1 MTREESK
8 MMQGVAILTMIFYH
22 LFYPNEVNFLANMAR
37 AANPVAFY
45 VFISGYGLY
54 ASQLIGGGQKTVR
67 TNCFHLFP
75 ILDDNSSQ
83 VGDLLVQLGNLL
95 LALLQ
100 LILQVVDKHILLVK
114 LLLQAAHGLLQG
126 FRSSTLL
133 SQLLFKIIDRISPV
147 MTLLLSFG
155 VYVASSY
162 MNHRFVW
169 FGANVFQTFY
179 ILFPFVLGALVAK
192 YGVIDKAKAAMNN
205 RHLALPY
212 LLLFLL
218 LTIRYFVYS
227 GAFAALFATIFIM
240 LFVCADKPKWLEM
253 TLMHLGKASFY
264 MWLVHAWICWY
275 LLRDEIYGL
284 ENPLL
289 IFCATTLLSYVLA
302 LIFHSLTNP
311 ILKKM

>member
-1 MTREESK
+1 MITAVFVIVESLVMQRNRCFLGLNEIIMNMT
-8 MMQGVAILTMIFYH
+8 ALNTTY
-22 LFYPNEVNFLANMAR
+22 N
-37 AANPVAFY
+37 
-45 VFISGYGLY
+45 
-54 ASQLIGGGQKTVR
+54 R
-67 TNCFHLFP
+67 TTWFVLPYC
-75 ILDDNSSQ
+75 
-83 VGDLLVQLGNLL
+83 VLVM
-95 LALLQ
+95 
-100 LILQVVDKHILLVK
+100 
-114 LLLQAAHGLLQG
+114 
-126 FRSSTLL
+126 F